1 MSARAQASQGGRP
14 AHKASLTGART
25 ETSGH
30 LSFGARSI
38 GGQFALGGQT
48 ITGLVVAQ
56 HFLLQLAGNLEV
68 KGFTGISGMGV
79 QGHGSDLDM

>member
-1 MSARAQASQGGRP
+1 MATLQKTRINQFINGTAQGMAVDAVVFCQ
-14 AHKASLTGART
+14 L
-25 ETSGH
+25 
-30 LSFGARSI
+30 
-38 GGQFALGGQT
+38 ALGGQT

-68 KGFTGISGMGV
+68 KGFTGISGKGV